1 MHTVIILSKHSSD
14 LLREYRYLFQPFVD
28 KGAISFCDWNES
40 GTDLETSVPD
50 LYKQIRGKVDWRTV
64 IVSAEPVYGN
74 RKGPVPDEKNPF
86 DFPAEAAKAA
96 EDAVPQDSAIPLVR
110 LTHMICGYPA
120 APVKNFEE
128 AYEYVDVE
136 TGVTHRVRAS
146 ELSRE
151 EFYALSEQYR
161 DGLRPIYLQERVSE
175 EAEKARK
182 ALEEKYT
189 FSDVRPQ
196 EVYLFSLRRH
206 PDDENYIYESWKSPF
221 EMESS
226 DFSRRNNYPGICR
239 FICGDITNPENSR
252 YTRELVEFWMGILT
266 VAVNHIPASIL
277 QAYKL
282 YRMQIEVSKEELG
295 ETLNQ
300 HLNKMEAA
308 SAFVQTRLGMKPENA
323 FEDGAR
329 IVEKQRIPVIF
340 TEVSGKDLYIST
352 KDIGLSR
359 DCPADELMY
368 WNTSVREKSDNVER
382 YLKMPR
388 RAVDRAAA
396 QVKSRAESFFDEE
409 YELDRFQIEELEE
422 ELDTLE
428 LQILTSDTRST
439 VDGKQ
444 IQKKVNEID
453 RKVKKDI
460 AVRMRRGVV
469 ISTGVL
475 ILLVYL
481 MGYIP
486 YMFNSLRNGGGAFAG
501 ALGIS
506 LGATLIVAIGGI
518 VALVLLRKQIV
529 ASMER
534 FNDLMRSVVNSVN
547 TSAHKYEEYFST
559 LCTYMK
565 AQSIYAGVTKRKDA
579 VSARVQKLRTH
590 KQALRTTI
598 ARDEELAAAFGI
610 RRAAAFEK
618 NVTRFFDEDK
628 VSKDNRLYYYEIDG
642 GKTEIPLNTAG
653 DMIWAPYK
661 FIAGLKIEREDLY
674 EDVKGEES

>member
-1 MHTVIILSKHSSD
+1 MSCA
-14 LLREYRYLFQPFVD
+14 R
-28 KGAISFCDWNES
+28 
-40 GTDLETSVPD
+40 SV
-50 LYKQIRGKVDWRTV
+50 
-64 IVSAEPVYGN
+64 
-74 RKGPVPDEKNPF
+74 
-86 DFPAEAAKAA
+86 
-96 EDAVPQDSAIPLVR
+96 
-110 LTHMICGYPA
+110 
-120 APVKNFEE
+120 
-128 AYEYVDVE
+128 
-136 TGVTHRVRAS
+136 
-146 ELSRE
+146 
-151 EFYALSEQYR
+151 
-161 DGLRPIYLQERVSE
+161 RPIR
-175 EAEKARK
+175 
-182 ALEEKYT
+182 
-189 FSDVRPQ
+189 
-196 EVYLFSLRRH
+196 
-206 PDDENYIYESWKSPF
+206 
-221 EMESS
+221 
-226 DFSRRNNYPGICR
+226 
-239 FICGDITNPENSR
+239 
-252 YTRELVEFWMGILT
+252 
-266 VAVNHIPASIL
+266 
-277 QAYKL
+277 
-282 YRMQIEVSKEELG
+282 
-295 ETLNQ
+295 
-300 HLNKMEAA
+300 
-308 SAFVQTRLGMKPENA
+308 
-323 FEDGAR
+323 
-329 IVEKQRIPVIF
+329 
-340 TEVSGKDLYIST
+340 
-352 KDIGLSR
+352 
-359 DCPADELMY
+359 
-368 WNTSVREKSDNVER
+368 
-382 YLKMPR
+382 
-388 RAVDRAAA
+388 
-396 QVKSRAESFFDEE
+396 
-409 YELDRFQIEELEE
+409 
-422 ELDTLE
+422 
-428 LQILTSDTRST
+428 
-439 VDGKQ
+439 
-444 IQKKVNEID
+444 KKVNEID
-453 RKVKKDI
+453 GKVKKDI

-628 VSKDNRLYYYEIDG
+628 VPKDNRLYYYEIDG
-642 GKTEIPLNTAG
+642 GKTELPLNTAG

>member
-1 MHTVIILSKHSSD
+1 MHTVIILSKHSSN

-28 KGAISFCDWNES
+28 RGTISFCDWNES
-40 GTDLETSVPD
+40 GTDLEMSVPD
-50 LYKQIRGKVDWRTV
+50 LYKQIRGKVDWRAV
-64 IVSAEPVYGN
+64 IVNAEPVYGN

-86 DFPAEAAKAA
+86 DFPVEAAKAA
-96 EDAVPQDSAIPLVR
+96 EDAIPHDSTVPLVR

-120 APVKNFEE
+120 APIKNFED
-128 AYEYVDVE
+128 AYEYVDIE

-151 EFYALSEQYR
+151 EFYALSEKYH
-161 DGLRPIYLQERVSE
+161 DGLRPIYLKERVSE

-182 ALEEKYT
+182 ALEEKYA
-189 FSDVRPQ
+189 FADVRPR

-206 PDDENYIYESWKSPF
+206 PDDENYIYESWKSPL

-226 DFSRRNNYPGICR
+226 DFCRRNNYPGICR
-239 FICGDITNPENSR
+239 FVCSDITNPENSR
-252 YTRELVEFWMGILT
+252 YTKELTEFWLGILT
-266 VAVNHIPASIL
+266 VVVNHIPASIL
-277 QAYKL
+277 QAYRL
-282 YRMQIEVSKEELG
+282 YRMQVEVSKEELG
-295 ETLNQ
+295 ETLNR

-308 SAFVQTRLGMKPENA
+308 SVFVQTRLGMKPKNT
-323 FEDGAR
+323 FEDGAK
-329 IVEKQRIPVIF
+329 IVEEQHIPVIF

-359 DCPADELMY
+359 DCPTDEMMY
-368 WNTSVREKSDNVER
+368 WSTNVREKADNVER

-396 QVKSRAESFFDEE
+396 QVKSRAEGFFDEE
-409 YELDRFQIEELEE
+409 YELDRFQVEELEE

-428 LQILTSDTRST
+428 LQILTSDTRSA
-439 VDGKQ
+439 VDAKQ

-453 RKVKKDI
+453 KQVKKDI

-469 ISTGVL
+469 IGTGVL
-475 ILLVYL
+475 ILFVYL

-486 YMFNSLRNGGGAFAG
+486 YIFHSFQKGGGAFAG
-501 ALGIS
+501 ALAVS
-506 LGATLIVAIGGI
+506 LVATGI
-518 VALVLLRKQIV
+518 VAAGGIIALFLLRKQIV
-529 ASMER
+529 ASMDR
-534 FNDLMRSVVNSVN
+534 FNELMHSVVNSVN
-547 TSAHKYEEYFST
+547 SSARKYEEYFST

-565 AQSIYAGVTKRKDA
+565 AQSIYTGVTKRKDA
-579 VSARVQKLRTH
+579 VSERVQKLRTH

-598 ARDEELAAAFGI
+598 ARDEELEAAFGI

-628 VSKDNRLYYYEIDG
+628 VPKDNKLYYYEIDG

-661 FIAGLKIEREDLY
+661 FITGLKIEREDLY
-674 EDVKGEES
+674 EDVKGEEL